1 MKDGRVLYT
10 TEQLIKDIEIVNEI
24 TNRLKNIIWCEQ
36 TPDFN
41 FDKLSKAEQ
50 VQLIGLYKDSALL
63 NNSLQMYKQ
72 WFRNE

>member
-1 MKDGRVLYT
+1 MKDGRILYT
-10 TEQLIKDIEIVNEI
+10 TEQLIKDIETVDEI
-24 TNRLKNIIWCEQ
+24 TNRLKNIVWCEQ

-50 VQLIGLYKDSALL
+50 IHLVGLYKDAGLFY
-63 NNSLQMYKQ
+63 NSLQMYKQ